1 MGYYNVVRND
11 VTLTHHES
19 LSRGADDS
27 TEKLR
32 RLHQE
37 LNLLYELHPS
47 LYGTDPF
54 YHRYLVKDVL
64 DAEFYT
70 GCRYDFDK
78 RVEKVSPEKIEG
90 VLEPQWHN
98 EVLRIGVEFAGDMG
112 RWQKGAA
119 GAGTGDWMIQ
129 GWTWALQVDN
139 CRYDFS
145 LLLKKVDT
153 GYIAPGSSTEATS

>member
-1 MGYYNVVRND
+1 MLKLAVFDLDG
-11 VTLTHHES
+11 TLCPVGRAIAPDT
-19 LSRGADDS
+19 L
-27 TEKLR
+27 EKLR

-78 RVEKVSPEKIEG
+78 RVENAYNK
-90 VLEPQWHN
+90 
-98 EVLRIGVEFAGDMG
+98 
-112 RWQKGAA
+112 
-119 GAGTGDWMIQ
+119 
-129 GWTWALQVDN
+129 
-139 CRYDFS
+139 
-145 LLLKKVDT
+145 LLL
-153 GYIAPGSSTEATS
+153 PL

>member
-70 GCRYDFDK
+70 GCRYDLTKEWKSF
-78 RVEKVSPEKIEG
+78 P
-90 VLEPQWHN
+90 
-98 EVLRIGVEFAGDMG
+98 
-112 RWQKGAA
+112 
-119 GAGTGDWMIQ
+119 
-129 GWTWALQVDN
+129 
-139 CRYDFS
+139 
-145 LLLKKVDT
+145 
-153 GYIAPGSSTEATS
+153 

>member
-112 RWQKGAA
+112 RWQRGTA

-139 CRYDFS
+139 CRYVFFPVVKEGGDR
-145 LLLKKVDT
+145 LYCARLQ
-153 GYIAPGSSTEATS
+153 YGSDS

>member
-78 RVEKVSPEKIEG
+78 RVEKFPLRRSRVFWNRSGIMRCCASVWSSPG
-90 VLEPQWHN
+90 TW
-98 EVLRIGVEFAGDMG
+98 
-112 RWQKGAA
+112 
-119 GAGTGDWMIQ
+119 GAGKR
-129 GWTWALQVDN
+129 ALQEQE
-139 CRYDFS
+139 
-145 LLLKKVDT
+145 LAT
-153 GYIAPGSSTEATS
+153 G